1 MLSIFKS
8 DKKTKQTKI
17 LIVDDEPDI
26 VETMQCRLEFCKYK
40 VVTADNGEE
49 GLKKAASEKPD
60 LILLDTNMPVLNGHQ
75 MLKRLRND
83 PALKNIPVIMCT
95 ALCESHDIATASA
108 YGITD
113 YVTKPFDYAQ
123 LIEKISNALGN

>member
-8 DKKTKQTKI
+8 DKKTKQRKI
-17 LIVDDEPDI
+17 LIIDDEPDI
-26 VETMQCRLEFCKYK
+26 VETMKCRLEFCKYK

-83 PALKNIPVIMCT
+83 PELKNIPVIMCT
-95 ALCESHDIATASA
+95 ALCESQDIATASA

-123 LIEKISNALGN
+123 LIEKISNARGN

>member
-8 DKKTKQTKI
+8 DKKTKQRKI
-17 LIVDDEPDI
+17 LIIDDEPDI
-26 VETMQCRLEFCKYK
+26 VETMKCRLEFCKYK

-83 PALKNIPVIMCT
+83 PELKNIPVIMCT
-95 ALCESHDIATASA
+95 ALCESQDIATASA

-123 LIEKISNALGN
+123 LIEKISNAMGN

>member
-1 MLSIFKS
+1 MLSIFRS
-8 DKKTKQTKI
+8 DKKTKQRKI
-17 LIVDDEPDI
+17 LIIDDEPDI
-26 VETMQCRLEFCKYK
+26 VETMKCRLEFCKYK

-49 GLKKAASEKPD
+49 GLKKADSEKPD

-83 PALKNIPVIMCT
+83 PELKNIPVIMCT
-95 ALCESHDIATASA
+95 ALCESQDIATASA

-123 LIEKISNALGN
+123 LIEKISNAMGN